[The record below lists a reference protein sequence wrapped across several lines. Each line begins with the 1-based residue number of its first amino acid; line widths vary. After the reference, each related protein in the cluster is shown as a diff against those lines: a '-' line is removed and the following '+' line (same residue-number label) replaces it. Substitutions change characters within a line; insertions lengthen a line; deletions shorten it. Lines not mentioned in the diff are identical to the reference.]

1 MEVRSEATVLTGQ
14 SSFMDSLGFLL
25 SSLQQINTQWPFLK
39 KRKSQFLSL
48 INFPNIVFTT
58 ACQNPDA

>member
-1 MEVRSEATVLTGQ
+1 MEVRGEATVLPGQ
-14 SSFMDSLGFLL
+14 SSFTDSLGVLL

-39 KRKSQFLSL
+39 KRKSQLLSL